1 MTTKIRKFT
10 LSIGLFGLLLGC
22 LIVTPGSPVNAASP
36 QQLVGDFHQALLET
50 MKDAKKL
57 GFAGRYKK
65 LAPAIEATFHLRL
78 MIQVASGS
86 FWREADETQRQRL
99 TETFSKLSIS
109 TYASRFNGF
118 SGQSF
123 ETLGEKAGPQ
133 KTTLVAT
140 RIVNPDGKNADLTY
154 VAKLVK
160 NQWQIV
166 DVLLD
171 AGISELAVRR
181 SEYRRILKDR
191 GIDGL
196 ISILNAKSAA
206 MAAD

>member
-1 MTTKIRKFT
+1 MRCKFT
-10 LSIGLFGLLLGC
+10 LVFGLLWSILAG
-22 LIVTPGSPVNAASP
+22 LIVAPGSAANAASP
-36 QQLVGDFHQALLET
+36 QELVGDFHRALLET

-65 LAPAIEATFHLRL
+65 LAPHIEATFQLRL

-86 FWREADETQRQRL
+86 FWRTADEAQHQRL
-99 TETFSKLSIS
+99 TETFARLSIS
-109 TYASRFNGF
+109 TYASRFSGY
-118 SGQSF
+118 SGQTF
-123 ETLGEKAGPQ
+123 ETLGEKDGPQ

-140 RIVNPDGKNADLTY
+140 RILNPNGKNVDLTY
-154 VAKLVK
+154 VAKLVN
-160 NQWQIV
+160 NQWRVV

-171 AGISELAVRR
+171 TGISELAVRR
-181 SEYRRILKDR
+181 SEYRRILKER

-206 MAAD
+206 MAAG